1 MGVSEEHDQT
11 VDADTPATSGRQTV
25 LESNATVYKHKDPL
39 GEQQKHSRVDERLV
53 DPLRLVVALF
63 LLPELDPISCT
74 ASVHLRAPHTCS
86 SNRRRYSKGSFNSVY
101 AL

>member
-11 VDADTPATSGRQTV
+11 VDADTPATGGRQTV

-53 DPLRLVVALF
+53 DPLRLVVALRPLRHLSESISARSQQSSPSATH
-63 LLPELDPISCT
+63 LLLE
-74 ASVHLRAPHTCS
+74 A
-86 SNRRRYSKGSFNSVY
+86 
-101 AL
+101 